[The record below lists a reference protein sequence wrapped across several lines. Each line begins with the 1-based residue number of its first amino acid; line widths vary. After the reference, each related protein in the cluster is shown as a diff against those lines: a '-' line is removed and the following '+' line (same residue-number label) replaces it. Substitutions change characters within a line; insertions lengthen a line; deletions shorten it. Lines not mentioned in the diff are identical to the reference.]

1 MLISSRGTMAQE
13 ISYKLEQF
21 EGPLDLLL
29 HLIEK
34 DKINIYDI
42 PIAEI
47 TEQYLEYM
55 DRMQQPDLD
64 VMSEFLVMAAE
75 LLEIKARMLLPREV
89 DPETGEEIDPR
100 QELVERLIAHKRYK
114 AMADELSELL
124 DGASN
129 RLYKDPTVPEEVA
142 EYTAPVD
149 LDSLLDGVTLTSL
162 RDIFTQVMRRSKE
175 RVDPVRSEF
184 GKIKKEKVSLENK
197 LGSLLKYTRSHKK
210 FSFRHLLEE
219 QTTKTDIIV
228 TFLAVLELTK
238 VGRLH
243 LTQDHTCADL
253 EIETVE
259 MPEGSDN
266 LSEVLDLSGLEDF
279 EG

>member
-1 MLISSRGTMAQE
+1 MMTQE

-34 DKINIYDI
+34 EKINIYDI
-42 PIAEI
+42 PIADI
-47 TEQYLEYM
+47 TEQYLTYM
-55 DRMQQPDLD
+55 NQMERPDLD
-64 VMSEFLVMAAE
+64 VMSEFLVMAAQ

-114 AMADELSELL
+114 AMAAELSDLL
-124 DGASN
+124 EDASS
-129 RLYKDPTVPEEVA
+129 RMYKEPTVPEEVA

-149 LDSLLDGVTLTSL
+149 LDSLLDGVTLKSL
-162 RDIFTQVMRRSKE
+162 QEIFAQVMKRSRD

-197 LGSLLKYTRSHKK
+197 LGSLIRYTSSHKK

-219 QTTKTDIIV
+219 QPTKTEIIV

-238 VGRLH
+238 IGRLH
-243 LTQDHTCADL
+243 ISQDHTGADL
-253 EIETVE
+253 QIEAVE
-259 MPEGSDN
+259 MPEGSQDIA
-266 LSEVLDLSGLEDF
+266 EELDLSGLEDF

>member
-1 MLISSRGTMAQE
+1 MMQE

-42 PIAEI
+42 PIADI
-47 TEQYLEYM
+47 TEQYLGYIEHM
-55 DRMQQPDLD
+55 ERPDLD

-89 DPETGEEIDPR
+89 DPETGQEIDPR
-100 QELVERLIAHKRYK
+100 EELVERLIAHRRYK
-114 AMADELSELL
+114 AMAGELADLMVE
-124 DGASN
+124 ASG
-129 RLYKDPTVPEEVA
+129 RIYKEPTVPREVA

-162 RDIFTQVMRRSKE
+162 QSVFEQVMKRSRD

-197 LGSLLKYTRSHKK
+197 LGSLLKYTRSHRK
-210 FSFRHLLEE
+210 FSFRHLLEK
-219 QTTKTDIIV
+219 QATKTEIIV

-238 VGRLH
+238 IGRLH
-243 LTQDHTCADL
+243 ITQDHTGADL

-259 MPEGSDN
+259 MPDGEGE
-266 LSEVLDLSGLEDF
+266 LALDLSELEDF

>member
-1 MLISSRGTMAQE
+1 MAQE

-42 PIAEI
+42 PIADI
-47 TEQYLEYM
+47 TEEYLEYM
-55 DRMQQPDLD
+55 EHMQRPDLD

-100 QELVERLIAHKRYK
+100 EELVERLIAHKRYK
-114 AMADELSELL
+114 AIAQELSGLMS
-124 DGASN
+124 DASG
-129 RLYKDPTVPEEVA
+129 RIYKEPTVPTEVA
-142 EYTAPVD
+142 EYTAPID
-149 LDSLLDGVTLTSL
+149 LDSLLCGVSL
-162 RDIFTQVMRRSKE
+162 ESLQKIFAQVMRRSKD

-184 GKIKKEKVSLENK
+184 GKIKKEKVSLGNK
-197 LGSLLKYTRSHKK
+197 LGSLLKYSRSHKK
-210 FSFRHLLEE
+210 FSFRHLLEQ
-219 QTTKTDIIV
+219 QTSRTDVIV

-238 VGRLH
+238 IGRLH
-243 LTQDHTCADL
+243 ISQGEVGGEL

-259 MPEGSDN
+259 TAQTEEDITQ
-266 LSEVLDLSGLEDF
+266 ELDLSGLEDF

>member
-1 MLISSRGTMAQE
+1 MKEE

-42 PIAEI
+42 PIADI
-47 TEQYLEYM
+47 TEQYMEYM
-55 DRMQQPDLD
+55 SRMEQPDLD

-100 QELVERLIAHKRYK
+100 EELVERLIAHKRYK

-124 DGASN
+124 DDASS
-129 RLYKDPTVPEEVA
+129 RLYKAATVPREVA
-142 EYTAPVD
+142 EYTAPID
-149 LDSLLDGVTLTSL
+149 LDSLLDGVTLASL
-162 RDIFTQVMRRSKE
+162 QAVFDQVMKRSRD

-184 GKIKKEKVSLENK
+184 GSIKKEKVSLEKK
-197 LGSLLKYTRSHKK
+197 LGSLLQYTRSHRR
-210 FSFRHLLEE
+210 FSFRHLLES
-219 QTTKTDIIV
+219 QATKTDIIV

-238 VGRLH
+238 IGRLH
-243 LTQDHTCADL
+243 ISQECTGAEL
-253 EIETVE
+253 EIETIE
-259 MPEGSDN
+259 LPEGTDG
-266 LSEVLDLSGLEDF
+266 LTDELDLSGLEDF